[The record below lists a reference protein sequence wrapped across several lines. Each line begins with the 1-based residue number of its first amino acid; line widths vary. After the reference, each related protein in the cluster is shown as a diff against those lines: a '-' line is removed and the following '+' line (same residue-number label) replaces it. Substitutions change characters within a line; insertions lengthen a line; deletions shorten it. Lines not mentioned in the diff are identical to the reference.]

1 MIKLAMV
8 QIDKYIEKNK
18 LGTEVRMLAPIHDEI
33 LFEVKKGGNKII
45 NDIQDIMENVL
56 KTWNIKVDVPIITNV
71 KVGDRW

>member
-1 MIKLAMV
+1 
-8 QIDKYIEKNK
+8 
-18 LGTEVRMLAPIHDEI
+18 MLAPIHDEI